1 MKAAHMRKRDCLK
14 PMLCGL
20 AAVLVLGGCIG
31 PTGER
36 PRFPKPGDITAAVR
50 EWFKDDPLSDSDPTA
65 ANLYKDGMDY
75 FERERYAR
83 SISFFEKLRDEHPF
97 SKEAE
102 TAELKIA
109 EAYYLNGEYAQAEE
123 TYKNYLAF
131 QPTGRHTHYVK
142 YQLGRVNMDQFTG
155 MDRDLVKVRE
165 AKGHFESV
173 IQDHP
178 DSEHAADA
186 REKLEEARVHLAERE
201 LYVGEFYMG
210 EESYWAARERFE
222 NVLRDYPDTPAAP
235 RALFGLAEAHRRGN
249 DPAKALAAYRRLMEN
264 HPRDPLAERARSE
277 AARLSASPPESPAAP
292 DPPAAAKPAGQA
304 APETPLLITKEGY
317 DYEDPDGKSWY
328 EYLNPFSWGGDGE
341 ESEEVAASRAGGE
354 GQAPAEES
362 RGFFSFLNPFSWG
375 GGESEGAAG
384 KPDPA
389 ETASSPS
396 RAVVERIDETL
407 GTPER
412 RSLEPPASDLPE
424 DPEAK
429 VPVGDPAAVL
439 GEVDAGLGQ
448 GGPEAGAPPAPAA
461 DPALFS
467 ARKPQPAREEGGDAE
482 ARSGLLETIDRQLR
496 EEGVGK
502 PRELPTPPAGP

>member
-1 MKAAHMRKRDCLK
+1 MHERNCLK

-20 AAVLVLGGCIG
+20 AAVWLLGGCIG

-36 PRFPKPGDITAAVR
+36 PNFPKPGDIAAAVR
-50 EWFKDDPLSDSDPTA
+50 EWFRDAPLSDSDPTA
-65 ANLYKDGMDY
+65 ANLYRDGLDY
-75 FERERYAR
+75 FERGRYAR
-83 SISFFEKLRDEHPF
+83 SISFFERLRDEHPF
-97 SKEAE
+97 SEEAE

-109 EAYYLNGEYAQAEE
+109 EAYHRNGEYAQAEE

-142 YQLGRVNMDQFTG
+142 YQLGLVNMEQFTG
-155 MDRDLVKVRE
+155 MDRDLAKVRE

-173 IQDHP
+173 IEDHP
-178 DSEHAADA
+178 GSEYAADA
-186 REKLEEARVHLAERE
+186 GEKLAEARAHLAERE
-201 LYVGEFYMG
+201 LYVGNFYLR

-235 RALFGLAEAHRRGN
+235 GALFALADAHGREN
-249 DPAKALAAYRRLMEN
+249 DVAKALAAYRHLIES
-264 HPRDPLAERARSE
+264 HPGDPLAERARAE
-277 AARLSASPPESPAAP
+277 VARLSAAPPSPGEGPAAP
-292 DPPAAAKPAGQA
+292 DPPAAAGPAGEA
-304 APETPLLITKEGY
+304 APETPRFITKEGY

-328 EYLNPFSWGGDGE
+328 EYLNPLSWAGDDRE
-341 ESEEVAASRAGGE
+341 EPEETASRTGGE

-375 GGESEGAAG
+375 DDESGEPAG
-384 KPDPA
+384 EPSPA
-389 ETASSPS
+389 EAASSTS
-396 RAVVERIDETL
+396 GAVVEGINETL
-407 GTPER
+407 GTPQR
-412 RSLEPPASDLPE
+412 QALEPPASDLPQ
-424 DPEAK
+424 DPEAE

-439 GEVDAGLGQ
+439 GEVDAGLGG

-467 ARKPQPAREEGGDAE
+467 ARKPQSAREEGGDAE

-496 EEGVGK
+496 QGGTGK
-502 PRELPTPPAGP
+502 PPELPTPPAGP

>member
-1 MKAAHMRKRDCLK
+1 MHERNCLK

-20 AAVLVLGGCIG
+20 AAVWLLGGCIG

-36 PRFPKPGDITAAVR
+36 PNFPKPGDIAAAVR
-50 EWFKDDPLSDSDPTA
+50 EWFRDDPLSDSDPTA
-65 ANLYKDGMDY
+65 ANLYRDGLDY
-75 FERERYAR
+75 FERGRYAR
-83 SISFFEKLRDEHPF
+83 SISFFERLRDEHPF
-97 SKEAE
+97 SEEAE

-109 EAYYLNGEYAQAEE
+109 EAYHRNGEYAQAEE

-142 YQLGRVNMDQFTG
+142 YQLGLVNMEQFTG

-173 IQDHP
+173 IEDHP
-178 DSEHAADA
+178 GSGYAGDA
-186 REKLEEARVHLAERE
+186 GEKLAEARAHLAERE
-201 LYVGEFYMG
+201 LYVGNFYLR

-235 RALFGLAEAHRRGN
+235 GALFALADAHGREN
-249 DPAKALAAYRRLMEN
+249 DVAKALAAYRQLIES
-264 HPRDPLAERARSE
+264 HPGDPLAERARAE
-277 AARLSASPPESPAAP
+277 VARLSAAPPSPGEGPAAP
-292 DPPAAAKPAGQA
+292 DPPAAAGPAGEA
-304 APETPLLITKEGY
+304 APETPRFITKEGH

-328 EYLNPFSWGGDGE
+328 EYLNPLSWAGGDRE
-341 ESEEVAASRAGGE
+341 EPEAAASRTGSE

-375 GGESEGAAG
+375 DDESGEPAG
-384 KPDPA
+384 KPSPA
-389 ETASSPS
+389 EAASSTS
-396 RAVVERIDETL
+396 GAVVERIDETL
-407 GTPER
+407 GRPQR
-412 RSLEPPASDLPE
+412 QALEPPASDLPQ
-424 DPEAK
+424 DPEAE

-439 GEVDAGLGQ
+439 GEVDAGLGG
-448 GGPEAGAPPAPAA
+448 GGPEAAAPPAPAA

-496 EEGVGK
+496 QGGTGK
-502 PRELPTPPAGP
+502 PPELPTPPAGP

>member
-1 MKAAHMRKRDCLK
+1 MHERDCLK
-14 PMLCGL
+14 PMLRGL
-20 AAVLVLGGCIG
+20 VAVLVLGGCMG
-31 PTGER
+31 PGVEP
-36 PRFPKPGDITAAVR
+36 PRFPKPGDIAAAVK
-50 EWFKDDPLSDSDPTA
+50 EWFRDDPLSDSDPTA

-75 FERERYAR
+75 FERGRYAR

-109 EAYYLNGEYAQAEE
+109 EAYYLNGEYIQAEE

-131 QPTGRHTHYVK
+131 QPTGRHTHHVK

-173 IQDHP
+173 VEDHP
-178 DSEHAADA
+178 ESEHVEDA

-201 LYVGEFYMG
+201 LYVGEFYLG

-235 RALFGLAEAHRRGN
+235 RALFALADAHRRE
-249 DPAKALAAYRRLMEN
+249 DDVAKALAAYRRLIER
-264 HPRDPLAERARSE
+264 HPRDPLAERARAE
-277 AARLSASPPESPAAP
+277 VARLSAAAPSPGESPAAP
-292 DPPAAAKPAGQA
+292 DPPAAARPAGEA
-304 APETPLLITKEGY
+304 APETPRLITKEGY
-317 DYEDPDGKSWY
+317 DHEDPDGKSWY
-328 EYLNPFSWGGDGE
+328 EYLNPFSWGDDGE
-341 ESEEVAASRAGGE
+341 EPEEAAARAGGG
-354 GQAPAEES
+354 GQAPAEEGK
-362 RGFFSFLNPFSWG
+362 GFFSFLNPFSRG
-375 GGESEGAAG
+375 GGESEEAAG

-389 ETASSPS
+389 ETASAPS
-396 RAVVERIDETL
+396 RAVVERIDEAL

-412 RSLEPPASDLPE
+412 PALEPPASDLPE

-439 GEVDAGLGQ
+439 GEVDAGLGR

-461 DPALFS
+461 DPALF
-467 ARKPQPAREEGGDAE
+467 APRQPQAAREEGGDAE

-496 EEGVGK
+496 EGGVGK

>member
-1 MKAAHMRKRDCLK
+1 MHERDCLK

-50 EWFKDDPLSDSDPTA
+50 EWFRDDPLSDSDPTA

-75 FERERYAR
+75 FGRGRYAR

-97 SKEAE
+97 SEEAE

-109 EAYYLNGEYAQAEE
+109 EAYYLNGEHIQAEE

-131 QPTGRHTHYVK
+131 QPTGRHTPYVK

-178 DSEHAADA
+178 DSEHVADA

-201 LYVGEFYMG
+201 LYVGEFYLG

-235 RALFGLAEAHRRGN
+235 RALFALADAHRREN
-249 DPAKALAAYRRLMEN
+249 DTVKALAAYRRLIES
-264 HPRDPLAERARSE
+264 HPGDPLAERARAE
-277 AARLSASPPESPAAP
+277 AARLSASPLESPAAP
-292 DPPAAAKPAGQA
+292 DPPAAARPAGEA
-304 APETPLLITKEGY
+304 APEKPLLITKEGY
-317 DYEDPDGKSWY
+317 DHEDPDGKSWY
-328 EYLNPFSWGGDGE
+328 EYLNPFAWGGDGE
-341 ESEEVAASRAGGE
+341 ESEEVAAARAGGE
-354 GQAPAEES
+354 EQAPAEEG

-389 ETASSPS
+389 ETASSSS

-412 RSLEPPASDLPE
+412 QALEPPASDLPE

-429 VPVGDPAAVL
+429 VPVGDPAEVL
-439 GEVDAGLGQ
+439 GEVDAGLGR

-496 EEGVGK
+496 EEGVGQ